1 MRSYKFSP
9 FLSLSCACTRAARW
23 ITLSRPTEIFLL
35 LLFSFFFDFRLPQF
49 AWVIDLRQPQVDTN
63 RFLFFSTCGSRK
75 SAKKATVNRIA
86 AAASGKKSKNYLSQS
101 LVVTLWR
108 AAERG

>member
-1 MRSYKFSP
+1 MDNFIKTHRNLTSSRFLLFFPFGFLLSFFLSP
-9 FLSLSCACTRAARW
+9 FH
-23 ITLSRPTEIFLL
+23 IF
-35 LLFSFFFDFRLPQF
+35 
-49 AWVIDLRQPQVDTN
+49 IDLRQPQVDTN

-75 SAKKATVNRIA
+75 SAKKTTFDRIA